1 MRPGE
6 SPYCSQQSLPQMF
19 CFIRKSQDPFPPV
32 GKNRTK
38 NPTRSAHS
46 NQQGYSGVIINH
58 EGHNSATNRE
68 SWGWREGDEKVDLDL
83 GLDIVDG
90 VAALDLERDGLPR
103 QRLDEDLHLAGYTTR
118 SGARVLRRLP
128 SRRSRRSKARTE
140 RGSCGINKTMMMVE
154 EAGGVAILHI
164 CTRGCSYSRR
174 GPPRRV
180 RAWRAFPL
188 WWARGCGT

>member
-46 NQQGYSGVIINH
+46 NQQGYSGVIINQ
-58 EGHNSATNRE
+58 SQKTQLRYE
-68 SWGWREGDEKVDLDL
+68 SGVTGVKGDDKADLDL

-118 SGARVLRRLP
+118 DLELGFYGGFPRDEVAAAKPEPNEALAESTRR
-128 SRRSRRSKARTE
+128 
-140 RGSCGINKTMMMVE
+140 
-154 EAGGVAILHI
+154 
-164 CTRGCSYSRR
+164 
-174 GPPRRV
+174 
-180 RAWRAFPL
+180 
-188 WWARGCGT
+188 